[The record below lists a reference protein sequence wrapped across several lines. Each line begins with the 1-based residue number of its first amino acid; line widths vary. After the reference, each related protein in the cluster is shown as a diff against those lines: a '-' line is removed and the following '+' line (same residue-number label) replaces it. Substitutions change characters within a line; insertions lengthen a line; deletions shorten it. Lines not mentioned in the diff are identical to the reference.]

1 MDDGIVKELDLENN
15 LHIKIYDRSKKLIGD
30 RYQVIM
36 QAEMDIPIT
45 QTILENND
53 RLMPGIQELKNMLGD
68 KVTFKQ
74 TREKIFIDEGE
85 KEKVMSNM
93 IDSFINDMI
102 PYLSRPDFP
111 VRFINRQYQ
120 DQEKRIR
127 LKQLQSEQKE

>member
-15 LHIKIYDRSKKLIGD
+15 LHVRIYDRSKKLIGD

-45 QTILENND
+45 QAILEKD
-53 RLMPGIQELKNMLGD
+53 VRKLKNILGD
-68 KVTFKQ
+68 RVTFKQ
-74 TREKIFIDEGE
+74 TREKTFIDEGE
-85 KEKVMSNM
+85 KEKVLNNM

-111 VRFINRQYQ
+111 VRFINKQYQ

-127 LKQLQSEQKE
+127 LKQLQSEQTD

>member
-15 LHIKIYDRSKKLIGD
+15 LHVRIYDRSKKLIGD

-45 QTILENND
+45 QAILEKD
-53 RLMPGIQELKNMLGD
+53 VRELKNILGD
-68 KVTFKQ
+68 RVTFIQ

-85 KEKVMSNM
+85 KEKILNNM

-111 VRFINRQYQ
+111 VRFINKQYQ

-127 LKQLQSEQKE
+127 LKQLQSEQTD